1 MSKFGFQSVDSLLG
15 ADFDQSKDI
24 NTLRIED
31 LISFERHPFKVLDDE
46 DMDDL
51 VSSIKDN
58 GVITPIVVRT
68 LAHDEP
74 KSYEIISGHRRVH
87 AASKAG
93 LKEVPAVIKEMSDDE
108 ATVLMVDSNMQRQTI
123 LPSER
128 AYSLKMKYDAL
139 KHQGKRSDLTLA
151 HDEPKLASAELGQS
165 VGMSAA
171 MVKRYIKL
179 TELIPEIMERVDDKR
194 ISVNLGYQIAF
205 ISPEGQKLIIE
216 FMDLGNKLD
225 SNTVNNFKKMYEDGR
240 IISVDDMERLL
251 VESKKKN
258 NRKFQLSESTIK
270 KYFPEDYTE
279 EQVEEIVM
287 KLIENWYL
295 HK

>member
-15 ADFDQSKDI
+15 ADFDPAKDI
-24 NTLRIED
+24 NILQIED
-31 LISFERHPFKVLDDE
+31 LISFDKHPFKVLDDE

-58 GVITPIVVRT
+58 GIITPIVVRT
-68 LAHDEP
+68 SAHYEP

-93 LKEVPAVIKEMSDDE
+93 LTEVPAVIKEMSDDE

-139 KHQGKRSDLTLA
+139 KHQGKRSDLTSA
-151 HDEPKLASAELGQS
+151 HDEPKLASAKLGKNI
-165 VGMSAA
+165 GLSAA

-179 TELIPEIMERVDDKR
+179 TELIPEIMERVDEKR

-205 ISPEGQKLIIE
+205 FSAKVQKLIID

-225 SNTVNNFKKMYEDGR
+225 SNTFSKFKELYEDGK
-240 IISVDDMERLL
+240 ITSVDDMEMLL
-251 VESKKKN
+251 VKNKKKN
-258 NRKFQLSESTIK
+258 NRKFQISENIIK

-287 KLIENWYL
+287 KLIEDWYM

>member
-15 ADFDQSKDI
+15 ADFDKSKDI
-24 NTLRIED
+24 KTLRIKD
-31 LISFERHPFKVLDDE
+31 LISFKRHPFKVLDDE

-58 GVITPIVVRT
+58 GVITPIIVRT
-68 LAHDEP
+68 SAHDEP

-93 LKEVPAVIKEMSDDE
+93 LKEVPAVIKDMSDDE

-128 AYSLKMKYDAL
+128 AYSLRMKYDAL
-139 KHQGKRSDLTLA
+139 KHQGKRSDLTSA
-151 HDEPKLASAELGQS
+151 HHEPKLASAEIGQNI
-165 VGMSAA
+165 GMSAA

-179 TELIPEIMERVDDKR
+179 TELIPEIMERVDNKR
-194 ISVNLGYQIAF
+194 ISVTLGYQIAF
-205 ISPEGQKLIIE
+205 ISDKGQKLIIE

-225 SNTVNNFKKMYEDGR
+225 SSIIKEFKESYEDGT
-240 IISVDDMERLL
+240 ITSVDDMEMLL
-251 VESKKKN
+251 VENKKKN
-258 NRKFQLSESTIK
+258 NRKFQISENTIK

-287 KLIENWYL
+287 RLIEDWYM